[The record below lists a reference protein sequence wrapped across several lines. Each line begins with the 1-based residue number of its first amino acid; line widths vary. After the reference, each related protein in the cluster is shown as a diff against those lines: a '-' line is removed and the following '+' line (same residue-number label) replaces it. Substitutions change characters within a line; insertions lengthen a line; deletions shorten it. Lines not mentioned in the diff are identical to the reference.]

1 MAPIPPTSRARLWL
15 QFFLGLLYLGV
26 VAGLLSI
33 ATWHPFVV
41 VLVAVIGGALSC
53 SILALTWLTLWAVR
67 RDSRIG
73 QYGIGSLLFLT
84 VFVALYF
91 GLVRWTAD
99 AIGQNP
105 HVQVSREEVLTSV
118 ALMCLCASILA
129 VPFVL
134 GMTESLLWFAVWVLR
149 RRPVQRLL
157 RRRGER
163 GKEAQT
169 KPTRTHL
176 ARDQLGSD
184 HAGLHPTVAVSDQT
198 TDSRKRY
205 AAVWLLSLLRST
217 TPTLGTR
224 PTLRARV

>member
-1 MAPIPPTSRARLWL
+1 MAPTPPTSRARLWF
-15 QFFLGLLYLGV
+15 QFFLGLFYLSV
-26 VAGLLSI
+26 VAGMLSG
-33 ATWHPFVV
+33 ATRHPFVI

-105 HVQVSREEVLTSV
+105 HVQVSRGEVLTSV
-118 ALMCLCASILA
+118 AIVCLITSILA

-134 GMTESLLWFAVWVLR
+134 GMTESLVWFAVWVLR
-149 RRPVQRLL
+149 RRPIQRLL

-163 GKEAQT
+163 GK
-169 KPTRTHL
+169 
-176 ARDQLGSD
+176 
-184 HAGLHPTVAVSDQT
+184 
-198 TDSRKRY
+198 
-205 AAVWLLSLLRST
+205 
-217 TPTLGTR
+217 
-224 PTLRARV
+224 